1 MEEVQQRSPYLRL
14 LISLIVLGAI
24 YPVLDPMFANAIVFG
39 RMGLAIWTLS
49 FWAVLYMALHSMKCS
64 KRILMVARLLMVL
77 VVVISLAGVATLEK
91 WVQMGFAVVSM
102 AFLALTTFE
111 ILKDVLSGTTV
122 DLNRIWGAVCV
133 YIMIGLFWAFAF
145 VIIQL
150 QVPNAILGMTG
161 LGMTRPDHSSV
172 VLADMLHFSFVTLTT
187 LGYGDLF
194 PRIHVARFLA
204 SAEAI
209 SGQLYLTILV
219 ARLVGL
225 HIVSARDVDRT
236 D

>member
-14 LISLIVLGAI
+14 LISLIVLGAM

-133 YIMIGLFWAFAF
+133 YIMIGLFWALAF

-161 LGMTRPDHSSV
+161 PDHRSV

-225 HIVSARDVDRT
+225 HIVSARAVDRT